1 MLEIPVYPTDFK
13 FVPATALL
21 RSRLR
26 LEIPWW
32 WRGFW
37 RMRSSVINYG
47 FPGLQIRLVIDPVP
61 TPNLITP
68 SPGAKW
74 RLGIPRAHLSGSGIF
89 CFHRIYKHA
98 ALRHQRAFTP
108 FVDDVAD
115 RFPPTILAGTLARSK
130 DLFNHRDPLLFFER
144 TYPSD

>member
-37 RMRSSVINYG
+37 RMRSSVINCG
-47 FPGLQIRLVIDPVP
+47 FPGLQIRLVAPRNPPRSFIGFGHGR
-61 TPNLITP
+61 TE
-68 SPGAKW
+68 K
-74 RLGIPRAHLSGSGIF
+74 RLLVGF
-89 CFHRIYKHA
+89 CFHRIHKHA

-115 RFPPTILAGTLARSK
+115 RF
-130 DLFNHRDPLLFFER
+130 
-144 TYPSD
+144 